1 MLERRL
7 RKAQDEGNRLLLDLG
22 MREPAHIDPVI
33 TANELGIEIVT
44 GRLHHATARIFR
56 FGTKGAR
63 IRVSDEIVHPG
74 RRRFSIA
81 HEVGHFVLGHELPRE
96 SDLARFV
103 SRACER
109 TRSPDE
115 DPEREAD
122 VFATAHLMPDW
133 MMRKACEVSPVSLDV
148 VRDIAKRFTLSPV
161 ASARRFVEL
170 TSERCA
176 LVYSERGVV
185 RRVRKSASFAWHI
198 PDGMRLTRE
207 SLAFDYFAKGK
218 LDERAQQV
226 PADAWLHDIR
236 SDVADVEIIEH
247 AELIPEPGW
256 GGVLSLLWVPEAAA
270 AKLGEWEG
278 ASDARDRM
286 PRWG

>member
-7 RKAQDEGNRLLLDLG
+7 LRARDEGNRLLEDLG
-22 MREPAHIDPVI
+22 MREPAHIDPVV
-33 TANELGIEIVT
+33 TANELGIEVVS
-44 GRLHHATARIFR
+44 GRLQHATARIFR

-63 IRVSDEIVHPG
+63 IRVSDAIVHPG

-109 TRSPDE
+109 TRAAEE

-148 VRDIAKRFTLSPV
+148 VREIAKRFTLSPV

-176 LVYSERGVV
+176 LVYSERGIV
-185 RRVRKSASFAWHI
+185 RRVRRSATFTWRV
-198 PDGMRLTRE
+198 PDGARLMQE
-207 SLAFDYFAKGK
+207 SLAYDYFAKGR
-218 LDERAQQV
+218 LDGRAQEV
-226 PADAWLHDIR
+226 PADAWLHGIGTA
-236 SDVADVEIIEH
+236 VADVEIVEQ

-256 GGVLSLLWVPEAAA
+256 GGVMSLLWVPESSAAR
-270 AKLGEWEG
+270 LGD
-278 ASDARDRM
+278 SD
-286 PRWG
+286 